1 MWSKV
6 RRPLLVW
13 VGVEAVLFVAGQ
25 VVARRLAQGDE
36 DSDEFRVAAVVGG
49 KRFRSRALRLR
60 AGSVLAWV
68 GGVELD
74 LRAATLDAT
83 GATLDVAATMGG
95 VQIMVPAG
103 WAVDVDEHA
112 MAGGVEVRV
121 TGPDDLPDD
130 APTLNVR
137 ATARM
142 GGVLVTTGSDG

>member
-25 VVARRLAQGDE
+25 ILARRLARGDE

-49 KRFRSRALRLR
+49 TRFRSRAHRLR
-60 AGSVLAWV
+60 AGAVMVWM

-95 VQIMVPAG
+95 VQIMVPAT
-103 WAVDVDEHA
+103 WEIDVDEHA
-112 MAGGVEVRV
+112 VAGGVDVRV
-121 TGPDDLPDD
+121 TDPDDLPDD
-130 APTLNVR
+130 APTLHVR